1 MVVSVDID
9 EAMAAILAGLDLGGM
24 RIGFKTSQTNV
35 DWPTLRA
42 TWEVGDELAV
52 FDSGWI
58 FDHFVAL
65 GAGGGG
71 SHEAFALMGALA
83 GLTRRLQI
91 GHLVLGNTYRHPA
104 LVAKSGATLDHVSN
118 GRFVLGLGAGW
129 HEPEHEMFGM
139 RLPPIGER
147 ITMLDAAVRVIKA
160 LWSSPAGVSLDAPPY
175 ELHDAVCDP
184 PPLTAG
190 GPPIWLGGQGSRGL
204 RIVAERADGWNQTGD
219 PLTFVAKRDI
229 LLRHCEAVGRDP
241 AEIEISAQAF
251 LRDGDHAAMLET
263 AAWLAKAGA
272 QHLIL
277 IMPAADGPDG
287 LRKLADRV
295 ATPLRERF
303 A

>member
-1 MVVSVDID
+1 
-9 EAMAAILAGLDLGGM
+9 M
-24 RIGFKTSQTNV
+24 RIGFKTSQANV

-42 TWEVGDELAV
+42 TWELGDSLPV
-52 FDSGWI
+52 FDSAWI

-65 GAGGGG
+65 GDDGGG

-83 GLTRRLQI
+83 AVTQRLQI

-129 HEPEHEMFGM
+129 HEAEHEMYGM
-139 RLPPIGER
+139 VLPPIAER
-147 ITMLDAAVRVIKA
+147 ITMLDSAVLIIKA
-160 LWSSPAGVSLDAPPY
+160 LWETPGGVSLDAPPY
-175 ELHDAVCDP
+175 KLRDAVCDP
-184 PPLTAG
+184 APLTNG

-204 RIVAERADGWNQTGD
+204 RIAAERADGWNQTGD
-219 PLTFVAKRDI
+219 PSTFVEKRDI

-251 LRDGDHAAMLET
+251 LRDGDHAALLET
-263 AAWLAKAGA
+263 ATKLGRAGA

-277 IMPAADGPDG
+277 LMPASDGPDG
-287 LRKLADRV
+287 LQMLAERV
-295 ATPLRERF
+295 AIPLRERF
-303 A
+303 D

>member
-1 MVVSVDID
+1 
-9 EAMAAILAGLDLGGM
+9 M
-24 RIGFKTSQTNV
+24 RIGFKTSQMNV

-42 TWEVGDELAV
+42 TWEQGDSLPV

-65 GAGGGG
+65 GAQGGG
-71 SHEAFALMGALA
+71 SHEAFAVIGALA
-83 GLTRRLQI
+83 AVTSRLQL

-129 HEPEHEMFGM
+129 HEAEHEMFGM

-147 ITMLDAAVRVIKA
+147 ITMLDSAVRVIQA
-160 LWSSPAGVSLDAPPY
+160 LWETPAGVSLDAPPY
-175 ELHDAVCDP
+175 LLRDAVCDP
-184 PPLTAG
+184 PPLSVG
-190 GPPIWLGGQGSRGL
+190 GPPIWLGTQGSRGL

-219 PLTFVAKRDI
+219 PSAFVEKRDI

-251 LRDGDHAAMLET
+251 LRDGDHAALLET
-263 AAWLAKAGA
+263 AAAFARAGA
-272 QHLIL
+272 GHLVL

-287 LRKLADRV
+287 LQKLAERV
-295 ATPLRERF
+295 AIPLRELF
-303 A
+303 D